1 MPIRHAILASV
12 HFILKKFN
20 RMAQGTENKPVSHEA
35 TQNYAVVDGLRAF
48 SIILV
53 VIYHCFHS
61 AKLLIGKEQFD
72 QMIRE
77 IPLFFGWVFHGDK
90 GVDVFFVISGFLIS
104 SMLFKEYKS
113 TGTIRLGNFYWRR
126 MVRLAPIYWVA
137 LILFYPFLA
146 NKHTIWANFLYINN
160 FLPAEDMFMG
170 WSWSLAVEEQF
181 YLLFPLV
188 VLYLFPLFRSA
199 VLALIFL
206 NILAIVI
213 RFALHLV
220 NPELNNY
227 HPSQFMF
234 HSGVGFTYL
243 YFDVLYS
250 NLYSRFG
257 CLASGCLIGYLHV
270 NHKAQLYAFIQ
281 QKAQLCNL
289 LFAASLIGAGLIM
302 IIPHYNPEFHFSQF
316 TQIAYSSLN
325 RNLFGMLIAV
335 ILLLSLYPVPWSA
348 FFAAFLSLKP
358 WKFIAR
364 LSYSMYLFHLAIVVL
379 VFQKLPA
386 YVGDL
391 GTVFGLQSLMWI
403 WAGTLLALVFTIV
416 VSMAAYYG
424 IERPIMNLRAPAKY
438 HA

>member
-1 MPIRHAILASV
+1 MSQSIENASEK
-12 HFILKKFN
+12 L
-20 RMAQGTENKPVSHEA
+20 QQETVSSS

-61 AKLLIGKEQFD
+61 AKPLIGKEQFD
-72 QMIRE
+72 QMLRE

-113 TGTIRLGNFYWRR
+113 TGSIRLGNFYWRR

-137 LILFYPFLA
+137 LLVFYPFLA
-146 NKHTIWANFLYINN
+146 NQHSIWANVLYINN
-160 FLPAEDMFMG
+160 FLPADEMFMG

-181 YLLFPLV
+181 YLLFPLA

-199 VLALIFL
+199 VQALVFL
-206 NILAIVI
+206 NVLAILI
-213 RFALHLV
+213 RLSLHFIY
-220 NPELNNY
+220 PELNNH

-234 HSGVGFTYL
+234 QSVDGFSYL

-250 NLYSRFG
+250 NLYTRFG

-270 NHKAQLYAFIQ
+270 NHREAIYAFIQ
-281 QKAQLCNL
+281 QRAQLCNL
-289 LFAASLIGAGLIM
+289 LFVGSVIGVLLIM
-302 IIPHYNPEFHFSQF
+302 IIPHYNPNVKLNTFEL
-316 TQIAYSSLN
+316 IAYSSLN
-325 RNLFGMLIAV
+325 RNVFGMLVSV
-335 ILLLSLYPVPWSA
+335 ILLLSLYPVPWSRLT
-348 FFAAFLSLKP
+348 AAFLSWP
-358 WKFIAR
+358 VWKFIAR
-364 LSYSMYLFHLAIVVL
+364 LSYSMYLFHLALVVM
-379 VFQKLPA
+379 VFQNLPK

-391 GTVFGLQSLMWI
+391 GSEFGMHSLLMIWVGVFISL
-403 WAGTLLALVFTIV
+403 LLTIA
-416 VSMAAYYG
+416 VSAVAYFG
-424 IERPIMNLRAPAKY
+424 VERPIMNLRAPAKY